1 MRRMGWMRGCVRAMF
16 FLSLLCA
23 SFARDAGASLL
34 TLTRLSFVDE
44 QLEEI
49 QSRLLDI
56 GSAVATPLAGS
67 SETMRTR
74 ASFDASHVETLERWI
89 DELDAELPAL
99 TNFLLVS
106 GGKASVF
113 LHQARVVCRRAER
126 SCVPLIRDGAV
137 PEVVRV
143 YLNRLSDFFFTA
155 ARCACARS
163 GAEERPYK
171 KATTSTN

>member
-1 MRRMGWMRGCVRAMF
+1 MRRMGWMFGCVRAMVF
-16 FLSLLCA
+16 FV
-23 SFARDAGASLL
+23 FALRLIRARRRSEFVETDA
-34 TLTRLSFVDE
+34 SFVDE

-74 ASFDASHVETLERWI
+74 ASFDAAHVETLERWI